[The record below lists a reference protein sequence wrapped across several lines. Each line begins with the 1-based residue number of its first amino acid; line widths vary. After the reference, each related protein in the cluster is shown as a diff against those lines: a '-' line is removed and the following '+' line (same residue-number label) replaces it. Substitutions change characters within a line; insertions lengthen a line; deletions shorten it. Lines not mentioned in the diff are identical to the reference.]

1 MLNRVILIIF
11 LVLSG
16 FGNQLFAQEITVYDK
31 VSQHRIPG
39 AKVFSHNPKIHLLT
53 NTEGR
58 FQLERFVTC
67 DSIYVSY
74 YSYQTRAFSY
84 EELAGVT
91 GIELSDNTLT
101 VSEMIVTAN
110 RWGQDKLKVPNR
122 ITNLNIRDI
131 ALMSPQTSADLL
143 ETSGYVF
150 VQKSQLAGGSPQ
162 LRGFGTNRVM
172 IVVDGV
178 RMNNAIFRSGNLQNV
193 ISLDANSLESA
204 EVLFG
209 PGAVMYGS
217 DAIGGVMN
225 FRTKAAKFTT
235 DSVATLLETNVFSR
249 YSSASNEFTSHLDF
263 NFGKEKWAFLTAA
276 TYSMFDDLRAGE
288 HGNDAFLRPTYQS
301 RIDGSDST
309 VINSEPRLQRASA
322 YSQLNVI
329 QKVQYRPNNNWYFD
343 YGFNFSTT
351 SDAPRYD
358 RLTLDLN
365 EDGVLDNAEWYYG
378 PQEWMMHRLAISNT
392 PRNKLIG
399 DQMRMVLAYQNYQE
413 SRHDRKTGEI
423 MTRRQFEKVN
433 AFSANLDFEKRIGT
447 RAEIFYGLEAV
458 FNKVGS
464 NAYRESLTGGE
475 YIQINPRYPNGSV
488 WQAYGIYTNMKF
500 DLTDQWIFN
509 IGTRYSLYHI
519 KAEFDTTLFEFPVIS
534 TKIMNGSLNG
544 SMGLVYNPN
553 ERSQFYVNFSS
564 GFRAPNIDDIG
575 KVFDSEPGSV
585 VVPNVDLKPEYAYNA
600 EIGFVKAMKNR
611 VKIDGALYYTYLEDA
626 LARASYTFNGQDSIL
641 YEGFLSQVQ
650 AVQNLSNAYIY
661 GIQGGIEITL
671 SKGLSLKSKIS
682 YQKGFEYSID
692 SAKYYPKLHV
702 APIFGRTSLTYKRRH
717 LSLEF
722 YAVYQGKMESD
733 DLPLLERDD
742 HVYALDENGLN
753 YSPSW
758 YTLNIKAAYFFN
770 KHLSATGG
778 VENITNQLYRTY
790 GSGISAPGIN
800 FLISLKASF

>member
-1 MLNRVILIIF
+1 MLNRLILIF
-11 LVLSG
+11 VLVSASSL
-16 FGNQLFAQEITVYDK
+16 NHLLAQEITVFDK
-31 VSQHRIPG
+31 VTQHRIPG
-39 AKVFSHNPKIHLLT
+39 AKIYSLVPKTQQLT

-58 FQLERFVTC
+58 FQLEFFKAC

-74 YSYQTRAFSY
+74 YSYQTRGFTYA
-84 EELAGVT
+84 ELTEVT
-91 GIELSDNTLT
+91 GVELSDNTLT
-101 VSEMIVTAN
+101 VSEMTVTAN
-110 RWGQDKLKVPNR
+110 RWGQDKIKVPNR
-122 ITNLNIRDI
+122 ITNLNIRDVD
-131 ALMSPQTSADLL
+131 LMAPQTAADLL

-193 ISLDANSLESA
+193 ISLDGNSLESA

-225 FRTKAAKFTT
+225 FRTKTAKFTT
-235 DSVATLLETNVFSR
+235 DSVKTLVETNVFSR

-263 NFGKEKWAFLTAA
+263 NFGKKKWAFLTAA
-276 TYSMFDDLRAGE
+276 TYSMFDDLRTGK
-288 HGNDAFLRPTYQS
+288 HGNDAFLRPTYQT
-301 RIDGSDST
+301 RIDDKDST
-309 VINSEPRLQRASA
+309 IINSDPRLQTASG
-322 YSQLNVI
+322 YSQLNVLQKI
-329 QKVQYRPNNNWYFD
+329 QYKPNNNWYFD

-351 SDAPRYD
+351 TDAPRYD
-358 RLTLDLN
+358 RLTLDLDN
-365 EDGVLDNAEWYYG
+365 DGTLDNAEWYYG
-378 PQEWMMHRLAISNT
+378 PQKWMMNRLTIINT
-392 PRNKLIG
+392 PRNHIIC
-399 DQMRMVLAYQNYQE
+399 DQMRMVFAYQNYQE
-413 SRHDRKTGEI
+413 SRHDRKTGDI
-423 MTRRQFEKVN
+423 FIRRQYEKVD
-433 AFSANLDFEKRIGT
+433 AFSGNLDFEKRIGT
-447 RAEIFYGLEAV
+447 RTELFYGLEAV

-464 NAYRESLTGGE
+464 NAYREPLTGGD
-475 YIQINPRYPNGSV
+475 QIKINSRYPDGSV
-488 WQAYGIYTNMKF
+488 WQAYGIYINMKY
-500 DLTDQWIFN
+500 DLSDNWIFN

-519 KAEFDTTLFEFPVIS
+519 KAEFDTTLFNFPVVS
-534 TKIMNGSLNG
+534 TKILNGSLNG

-553 ERSQFYVNFSS
+553 ERSQLYINFSS

-626 LARASYTFNGQDSIL
+626 LARSSYTFNGQDSIV
-641 YEGFLSQVQ
+641 YEGVLSKVL

-671 SKGLSLKSKIS
+671 GKGLSMKSKIS
-682 YQKGFEYSID
+682 FQKGYEYSID
-692 SAKYYPKLHV
+692 SARYYPKLHV
-702 APIFGRTSLTYKRRH
+702 TPIFGRTSLTYKRRH

-722 YAVYQGKMESD
+722 YAVYQGKMNSD
-733 DLPLLERDD
+733 ELPLLERDD

-753 YSPSW
+753 FSPAW

-770 KHLSATGG
+770 KHLSAAGG
-778 VENITNQLYRTY
+778 IENITNQLYRTY